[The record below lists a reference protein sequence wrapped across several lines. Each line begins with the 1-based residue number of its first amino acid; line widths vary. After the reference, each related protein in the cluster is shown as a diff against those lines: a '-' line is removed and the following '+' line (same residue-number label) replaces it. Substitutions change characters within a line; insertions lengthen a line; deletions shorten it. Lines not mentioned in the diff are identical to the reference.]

1 MESLVAAVTRNGWQ
15 RTSEPVCY
23 PERSKGKWRLR
34 LMFTSRKGD
43 RATKKYG
50 PLCNTEQEALCG
62 SLAFRYS
69 WEGSQRG
76 QPCEVS
82 KENLVPPVAAGKD
95 GYWGYD
101 QFEEQVEDV
110 MDVLEHIDP
119 DMQIVFE
126 VDHSS
131 GHGKQ
136 REDGLHVSNMNVK
149 YGGKQK
155 VLRDSVMTEECL
167 GPEEAKMYFA
177 NGRWSTKFSEG
188 AVCVDQ
194 KLTVGQTQTSTFAV
208 GAPPPFFEWDAPR
221 KDKKNA
227 KGKVKEGYEGKA
239 KGVRQYLWE
248 RGWWKDGMSTG
259 AGVSDDMHVEKVLQA
274 LPDFKNERTAL
285 QHLVESRG
293 HILLSSPKCH
303 PEVAGV
309 GIEYSW
315 GFSKQKFRRKIN
327 DEVPKHLHDNIE
339 NRCA

>member
-1 MESLVAAVTRNGWQ
+1 RFLE
-15 RTSEPVCY
+15 Y
-23 PERSKGKWRLR
+23 GK
-34 LMFTSRKGD
+34 
-43 RATKKYG
+43 
-50 PLCNTEQEALCG
+50 
-62 SLAFRYS
+62 
-69 WEGSQRG
+69 
-76 QPCEVS
+76 
-82 KENLVPPVAAGKD
+82 GKD

-110 MDVLEHIDP
+110 MDVLEHTDP

-155 VLRDSVMTEECL
+155 VLRDSVMTEESL

-188 AVCVDQ
+188 AVC
-194 KLTVGQTQTSTFAV
+194 
-208 GAPPPFFEWDAPR
+208 
-221 KDKKNA
+221 
-227 KGKVKEGYEGKA
+227 EGYEGKA

-339 NRCA
+339 KSLCIDKYLTIGRVRRFARRTRDYCRAYREIALRGVVIRSKEFIEKMRKIQKAHRN